1 MKNLIYSFVFILLIS
16 SSCNLLRRHE
26 FQHGMTE
33 NKFLRQNRG
42 AVISSLDGQNVKT
55 YRINRGERFYVLA
68 TFENGVLINL
78 EEKELSPNWMEN
90 PNNLSN
96 PRKNN

>member
-1 MKNLIYSFVFILLIS
+1 MKKIIYLFLVVILIT
-16 SSCNLLRRHE
+16 SSCNLLRRPD

-42 AVISSLDGQNVKT
+42 AVLSALDGQNVKT

-78 EEKELSPNWMEN
+78 EEKELSPNWPES
-90 PNNLSN
+90 PNTNKSN
-96 PRKNN
+96 RKN